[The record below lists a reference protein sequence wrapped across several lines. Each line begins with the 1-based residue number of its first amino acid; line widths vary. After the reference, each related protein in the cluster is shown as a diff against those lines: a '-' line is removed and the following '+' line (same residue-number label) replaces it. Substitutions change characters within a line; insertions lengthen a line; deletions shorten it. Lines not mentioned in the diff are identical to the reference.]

1 MFLDRFTEYL
11 VVEKRYSPHTVEA
24 YRYEVQ
30 RFLHYLQEEN
40 ESVDS
45 VTYFQI
51 RTFFSWL
58 MEQGYHPT
66 SVNRCLSA
74 LRTFYNYLQR
84 EGAVNQNPLMAVKA
98 LKKPKKLPVTV
109 QADKLSALLDQQ
121 GVFNADFSGTRDR
134 LVLEFLFGTGM
145 RLSELLQ
152 VRVDDVDFY
161 RKQVRV
167 HGKRSKQRLIPMT
180 DTLLEVLTQYM
191 QQREQLVTEHRDLAL
206 LIWSDRG
213 GPAYPKLIYRIVQKY
228 LSLLSTQS
236 KRSPHVLR
244 HTFATTMLDNGADLN
259 AIKEL
264 LGHADLSATQVY
276 THNSAE
282 RLKKIYNQ
290 AHPRA

>member
-30 RFLHYLQEEN
+30 RFLHYLHQEN

-45 VTYFQI
+45 ITYFQI

-74 LRTFYNYLQR
+74 LRTFYHFLQR
-84 EGAVNQNPLMAVKA
+84 EGAVQQNPLTAVKA

-109 QADKLSALLDQQ
+109 QAEKLAVLLDRE
-121 GVFNADFSGTRDR
+121 GVFNADFKGTRDR
-134 LVLEFLFGTGM
+134 LVMEFLFGTGM

-167 HGKRSKQRLIPMT
+167 HGKRNKQRLIPMT
-180 DTLLEVLTQYM
+180 ETLIGVIKQYM
-191 QQREQLVTEHRDLAL
+191 DTWETPARDDMAAAP
-206 LIWSDRG
+206 LIRTDRG
-213 GPAYPKLIYRIVQKY
+213 GAAYPKMIYRIVQKY
-228 LSLLSTQS
+228 LSLLSTQT

-244 HTFATTMLDNGADLN
+244 HTFATSMLDNGADLN